1 MENINIEQF
10 RMPDNLVEASTKKN
24 KRVVK
29 EKKVRKNDYGKFII
43 ASPLYWVSKAS
54 HLSSKSLNVAMGLWY
69 LYGLNKKGKSFKM
82 EKHVLEKFNITA
94 ETYNLVLKKMEA
106 ARLIT
111 VERLP
116 GQTPNI
122 YIIEEEGTDGE

>member
-1 MENINIEQF
+1 MENINIEHF
-10 RMPDNLVEASTKKN
+10 RIPDNQVEDFSKRN
-24 KRVVK
+24 KRVRK
-29 EKKVRKNDYGKFII
+29 ERKVRKNDYGKFII
-43 ASPLYWVSKAS
+43 TSPLYWMSKAS
-54 HLSSKSLNVAMGLWY
+54 HLSSKSLNVAVGLWY
-69 LYGLNKKGKSFKM
+69 LHGLNKRKSFKM

-106 ARLIT
+106 AGLIS

-122 YIIEEEGTDGE
+122 YIIEEEDTGGV

>member
-1 MENINIEQF
+1 MENISIEHF
-10 RMPDNLVEASTKKN
+10 RIPDNQVDDSTKKK

-29 EKKVRKNDYGKFII
+29 ERKVRKNDYGKFII
-43 ASPLYWVSKAS
+43 TSPLHWMSKAS

-94 ETYNLVLKKMEA
+94 ETYNLVLKKMEVA
-106 ARLIT
+106 GLVI
-111 VERLP
+111 VERSP
-116 GQTPNI
+116 GQTPNV
-122 YIIEEEGTDGE
+122 YIIEEEVIEED